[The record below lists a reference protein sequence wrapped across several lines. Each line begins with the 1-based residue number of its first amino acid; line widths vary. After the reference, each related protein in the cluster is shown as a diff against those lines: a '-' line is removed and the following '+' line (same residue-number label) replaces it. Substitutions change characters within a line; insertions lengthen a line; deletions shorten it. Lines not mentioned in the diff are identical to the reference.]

1 VRGFSIKRIILAFLS
16 VLLVQL
22 AVAST
27 TITGTVTVQG
37 PDAPTGPI
45 AGAFALV
52 SRPNFP
58 NQIIATAKTDANG
71 NYTISGLL
79 GGNYQVV
86 FTKPG
91 FAQGVMAGFSFADNA
106 TAVLN
111 AHLVPILTGT
121 EVEMK
126 NEKQE
131 TKFTIS
137 NPNSFSVHYQWQL
150 PHKGMNGSSVAPP
163 GNSTLDTVIPPHVET
178 VQLFVDGNQVQPLQS
193 TDVAPPV
200 VIANISGTV
209 DDSITGAPV
218 AGVNVTLNDILAC
231 QKATTT
237 TTLSDGSYVFHNTTA
252 GLYLLSY
259 TLQGYY
265 PALQLVLVPASGL
278 VVPTVYLKPIPP
290 PPSSTVDVTVKDSNN
305 NPAPNIDVSI
315 SYSSGPSA
323 QGTTDGNGNVVF
335 VNQPVNVAADIT
347 ATTNDGTGRTASA
360 SSSGFSSGTNAITL
374 VLPPIPGGSVSGTV
388 TTASGS
394 QLAAANVVV
403 VDSMGNS
410 VASGVTG
417 SDGSFSVTA
426 IAPGTYTLVVSVSGY
441 ITDSIGGVIITSANN
456 TNEGTIVLN
465 SAFAATVGVTVVDS
479 DGYPVPSLV
488 TISYSNGS
496 SAGPLATDSNG
507 FVNFTSQAQSVS
519 ATVSAAATDGTSRSG
534 SAPSQSFITGSN
546 AVLIVLPPGTAGS
559 ITGTVKDSAS
569 GNPISGASVSA
580 IDSNGNGNVSTTTNA
595 QGQYTLSGL
604 ELQNYTLTFNA
615 SGYTGLSG
623 VSVPADTT
631 YNAQL
636 TAVGATVQVHL
647 VLPGFIPVPGA
658 TVTIVYANGATPAL
672 GSTDSNGNVTFT
684 GQPIG
689 VQATIAATTSDGRS
703 GSETSTFS
711 AGVNQRGFYLSNPM
725 GNVSGTVVDSGTSAA
740 LSGVSVAVVDWNNKL
755 ITTVTTGSAGNYS
768 VTGLA
773 PGSYSFTYTLS
784 HYQTLTLTVPV
795 TGGVTTTENAS
806 LTPTP
811 GGIQGQVKGSVSQG
825 PVPGCTITIQG
836 PASGSTTT
844 DSNGNFS
851 FSGLPPGNYTG
862 TLVQGIFSQPISA
875 TVVSGEVT
883 TLNLILDTSNVV
895 GKITDQNGNILV
907 GATVVLTGAGFVSS
921 TVVTDSN
928 GNFVVNR
935 ENNTGDL
942 TLNITWTDPSNVV
955 WTGTNSFT
963 IGSFNPPSWNVGT
976 IFIQVGP

>member
-16 VLLVQL
+16 VFLVQL

-163 GNSTLDTVIPPHVET
+163 GNSVLDTVIPPHVET

-200 VIANISGTV
+200 VIANVSGTV
-209 DDSITGAPV
+209 DNSVTGAPV

-231 QKATTT
+231 QQATTT
-237 TTLSDGSYVFHNTTA
+237 MTLSNGSYVFHNTKP

-278 VVPTVYLKPIPP
+278 VVPTVYLKPIPA
-290 PPSSTVDVTVKDSNN
+290 PPSATVNITVKDSNN
-305 NPAPNIDVSI
+305 NPAPNVNVAIT
-315 SYSSGPSA
+315 YSSGPA
-323 QGTTDGNGNVVF
+323 VQGLTDGNGNVVF

-347 ATTNDGTGRTASA
+347 AITNDGYNRTASA

-374 VLPPIPGGSVSGTV
+374 VLPAIPGGSISGIV

-394 QLAAANVVV
+394 PLAVANVVV

-417 SDGSFSVTA
+417 SDGSFSLTG
-426 IAPGTYTLVVSVSGY
+426 IAQGTYTLVVSISGY
-441 ITDSIGGVIITSANN
+441 ITDSIGGVIITDHN
-456 TNEGTIVLN
+456 TDEGTIVLN
-465 SAFAATVGVTVVDS
+465 SAFASTVGVTVIDS
-479 DGYPVPSLV
+479 DGYPVPSCV
-488 TISYSNGS
+488 TIIYSNGY

-519 ATVSAAATDGTSRSG
+519 ATVSATATDGTGRSG

-546 AVLIVLPPGTAGS
+546 SVLIVLPPGTAGS
-559 ITGTVKDSAS
+559 ITGTVTDSTS
-569 GNPISGASVSA
+569 GNPINGASVSA
-580 IDSNGNGNVSTTTNA
+580 VDSKGNGNVSTTTNA

-604 ELQNYTLTFNA
+604 ELQNYTLTFSA
-615 SGYTGLSG
+615 SGYTGLGG
-623 VSVPADTT
+623 VSVAADAT

-636 TAVGATVQVHL
+636 TPITATVNVN
-647 VLPGFIPVPGA
+647 VVDSGGSPFPGA
-658 TVTIVYANGATPAL
+658 TVSIVYSNSATPAL
-672 GSTDSNGNVTFT
+672 GSTDSNGNVSFT
-684 GQPIG
+684 GQPVG

-703 GSETSTFS
+703 ASTSGTFN
-711 AGVNQRGFYLSNPM
+711 AGVNSISLTLSNPI
-725 GNVSGTVVDSGTSAA
+725 GNVSGMVVDSGTSAA
-740 LSGVSVAVVDWNNKL
+740 LSGVSVAVVDWNNNP
-755 ITTVTTGSAGNYS
+755 ITTVTTDSAGNYS

-773 PGSYSFTYTLS
+773 PGSYSFTYTLTN
-784 HYQTLTLTVPV
+784 YQTLTLTVPV

-875 TVVSGEVT
+875 TVLPGQVT

-895 GKITDQNGNILV
+895 GRITDQNGNILV

-928 GNFVVNR
+928 GNFAVNR